1 MLSCDWSSSL
11 GVSCSP
17 NFYRCFAL
25 TLLSSPSFLHLS
37 QSTEDDVALYHVVF
51 DDGDEQDFSEHE
63 LQMGIELYNL
73 EGLSQ
78 EEKEKGKGK
87 NNKTAS
93 TTSSNNNS
101 KKAESVSPAT
111 KKTKTEPVSKA
122 TTKNNSIAAV
132 LAADRAKQ
140 ATAVKSTVKSVS
152 TTPSTTPAKSKGK
165 GKGKGKANKNS
176 AKKSTAE
183 LLAEVGEEE
192 GADDPVWIMKHDSVF
207 KRVAQHFLVSGN
219 AKKQVYEVFG
229 GTLKMMCF
237 CCFHC
242 VVFGSMASFKAIL

>member
-1 MLSCDWSSSL
+1 MLGCDLSSSL
-11 GVSCSP
+11 GVSCSS
-17 NFYRCFAL
+17 NFYRCFSSNISSFF
-25 TLLSSPSFLHLS
+25 LLFPSSLS

-78 EEKEKGKGK
+78 EEKEKSKGK
-87 NNKTAS
+87 SGKAS
-93 TTSSNNNS
+93 STISTSNNNS

-122 TTKNNSIAAV
+122 TIKNNSIAAV

-140 ATAVKSTVKSVS
+140 ASAVKSTVKSVS
-152 TTPSTTPAKSKGK
+152 TTPSTTPAKSK

-229 GTLKMMCF
+229 GT
-237 CCFHC
+237 
-242 VVFGSMASFKAIL
+242 